1 MADLLVAGLHLI
13 ALLGVLGLV
22 AAVGRVLAGWLRLPL
37 VIGEILVSLLVGP
50 ALLALVGRHRFDT
63 LFPEQLADPL
73 KAVGEIGLVL
83 FLVGVVHGLDH
94 GAADRGNRT
103 LVRVTAGVFLLPL
116 LTGLAFAG
124 WVWWAGGP
132 ALLGTAPLP
141 ALVVM
146 LTVAMSVTAVPVLA
160 CIIDERARGLGRS
173 APLALLSAILLDTVA
188 WLMLAVALGLAA
200 GGAWGVAG
208 AFAALGAGALVTRWG
223 QSVLGRPYVG
233 AVAAGHPRA
242 AGVVLAVIALAAA
255 AGARE
260 AGLTVVLGA
269 FLAGMLL
276 PKAQDGPWEG
286 VIEPVV
292 RLGRLLLPVFFVGTG
307 ITLFTESR
315 AALPWA
321 ATLLCTALAVVG
333 KVGGGYLGARW
344 AGEDRVTALRVGVL
358 VNTRGL
364 TEIVVLQVGYA
375 AGILTPGLFLAML
388 VMALATTGLTGPLL
402 SLIDHRVARHEP
414 RTLQGGVQ

>member
-13 ALLGVLGLV
+13 ALLGVLALV
-22 AAVGRVLAGWLRLPL
+22 AAVGRVVAGWLRLPL

-116 LTGLAFAG
+116 LTGLVFAG

-160 CIIDERARGLGRS
+160 CIIDERASGLGRS

-188 WLMLAVALGLAA
+188 WLLLAVALGLAA
-200 GGAWGVAG
+200 GGPWGVAG

-223 QSVLGRPYVG
+223 RSVLGCPHVG
-233 AVAAGHPRA
+233 AAAGRHPRA
-242 AGVVLAVIALAAA
+242 AAVVLAVIALAAA

-269 FLAGMLL
+269 FLTGVLL
-276 PKAQDGPWEG
+276 PKTQDGPWEG
-286 VIEPVV
+286 MTEPVV

-315 AALPWA
+315 ATLPWA
-321 ATLLCTALAVVG
+321 ATLLCTALAVIG

-402 SLIDHRVARHEP
+402 SLIDHRVARREP